1 MVWQGRGIWTLD
13 VPLEL
18 QDYWQE
24 LEHNSP
30 IRIEHLAYLSV
41 LPLLHGFSNMDPKK
55 KTKEKGEKFLKN
67 FKHPKDAW
75 TLQFCH
81 QIDIG

>member
-1 MVWQGRGIWTLD
+1 MLD

-55 KTKEKGEKFLKN
+55 KDKRKWRKVLKEF
-67 FKHPKDAW
+67 
-75 TLQFCH
+75 
-81 QIDIG
+81 